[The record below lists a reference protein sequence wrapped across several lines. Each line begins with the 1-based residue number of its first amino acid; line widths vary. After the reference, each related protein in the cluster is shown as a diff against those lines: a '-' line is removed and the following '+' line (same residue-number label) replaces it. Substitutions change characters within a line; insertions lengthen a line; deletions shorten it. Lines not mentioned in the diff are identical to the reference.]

1 MDGNDTIGKAMVE
14 NMGVAVGI
22 LFLSRLEPEICL
34 GGNLPPPLLPVNVVK
49 IPLPAAGLIP
59 KRLLLKNTAVL
70 I

>member
-34 GGNLPPPLLPVNVVK
+34 GVIYPPV
-49 IPLPAAGLIP
+49 AGE
-59 KRLLLKNTAVL
+59 RSKNSVAGSRG
-70 I
+70 